1 MIDTHRDHKL
11 TAPGESI
18 SNKIEEQEV
27 ARITPPSS
35 WSQRL
40 WSSMKSYPLPLG
52 ALTLLLVSLLLWL
65 VGHPELAQWL
75 LLIVVLLGG
84 LPLLWET
91 VQQFLHREFSVDL
104 IHRSSRHYRLPPTW

>member
-1 MIDTHRDHKL
+1 MIDTHSDHKL

-27 ARITPPSS
+27 ARTTPLSS

-40 WSSMKSYPLPLG
+40 WRSMKSYPLPLG

-65 VGHPELAQWL
+65 VGRPELSHKEGIQQT
-75 LLIVVLLGG
+75 VLLTGDNEG
-84 LPLLWET
+84 PCCDAF
-91 VQQFLHREFSVDL
+91 VRVK
-104 IHRSSRHYRLPPTW
+104 RCYVMRLCG

>member
-1 MIDTHRDHKL
+1 
-11 TAPGESI
+11 
-18 SNKIEEQEV
+18 V
-27 ARITPPSS
+27 
-35 WSQRL
+35 
-40 WSSMKSYPLPLG
+40 KSYPLPLG

-65 VGHPELAQWL
+65 AGRPELAQWV

-104 IHRSSRHYRLPPTW
+104 IALLAITGSLLLGEYLAGAFVT